1 MVEGMCL
8 FVRRKTASCRRAL
21 NARRL
26 MCGMACVAWFRCAL
40 DVCLIGVHLY
50 PRPSADVRLSLPV
63 HVMSC

>member
-1 MVEGMCL
+1 
-8 FVRRKTASCRRAL
+8 
-21 NARRL
+21 

-63 HVMSC
+63 HVMSANVVDSRR